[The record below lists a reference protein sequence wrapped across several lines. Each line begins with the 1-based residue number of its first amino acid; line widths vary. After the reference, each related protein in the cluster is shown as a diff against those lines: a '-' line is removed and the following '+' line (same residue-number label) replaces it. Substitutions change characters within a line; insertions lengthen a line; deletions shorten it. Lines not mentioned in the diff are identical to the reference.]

1 MMIRLD
7 SWLRRNYFTG
17 LIGGESDVDISGWVE
32 AVRTLSNDTTDQED
46 VMSTSGAL
54 AADAK

>member
-17 LIGGESDVDISGWVE
+17 LIRGESNVDISGWVE

>member
-46 VMSTSGAL
+46 VMSTNGAL

>member
-17 LIGGESDVDISGWVE
+17 LIRGESNADISGWVE

-46 VMSTSGAL
+46 VMSTNGAL